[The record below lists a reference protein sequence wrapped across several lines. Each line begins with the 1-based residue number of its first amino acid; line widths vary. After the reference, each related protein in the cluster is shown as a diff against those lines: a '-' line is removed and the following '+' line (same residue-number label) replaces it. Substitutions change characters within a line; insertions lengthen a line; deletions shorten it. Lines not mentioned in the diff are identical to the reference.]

1 MGLNPKL
8 EIGVNFINLSLYS
21 FHTMEEQF
29 SPEVMQ
35 KLAQDPRMRKM
46 MMKKLQDMKQKA
58 AEQRLKEVRE
68 SKKGDKKSYK
78 MAAEFLAKRD
88 VRILK
93 MYTDRI
99 VGKFGKYIKSVWVVG
114 SMKTGRG
121 KKKTSD
127 IDVPVIVD
135 DTDVKRMTRSEL
147 KEKLFQRMVEMGYQI
162 DKRIHPQAYLLTE
175 FWQYVREGNPVLM
188 TMIRDGAIIYDT
200 GFLLP
205 IKMLLLK
212 GMIKPSKEAID
223 KLIITSNELL
233 DVTEKVILQKL
244 THNLHLAAVSSSQA
258 VLMEL
263 GYRPTTPKETP
274 KFVREILFEKFGY
287 ITEEDVNACDHLVMT
302 YKKVEH
308 KELNEISGEEIEKM
322 LKSAKDYV
330 KKMRELLI
338 NLRKE
343 KGDSYLFELF
353 EKKEELEM
361 KRDGMITP
369 DEEKPVERRE
379 EQIKKELGQV

>member
-1 MGLNPKL
+1 
-8 EIGVNFINLSLYS
+8 
-21 FHTMEEQF
+21 MEEQF
-29 SPEVMQ
+29 SPEIMQ
-35 KLAQDPRMRKM
+35 KLAQDPRMRKI
-46 MMKKLQDMKQKA
+46 MMKKLQEMKKKA
-58 AEQRLKEVRE
+58 AEERLKEVRE
-68 SKKGDKKSYK
+68 SKRGDKKNYK

-99 VGKFGKYIKSVWVVG
+99 VGKFGKYIKAVWVVG
-114 SMKTGRG
+114 SVKTGKG
-121 KKKTSD
+121 KQKTSD

-212 GMIKPSKEAID
+212 GLIKPSKEAID
-223 KLIITSNELL
+223 KLIMTSNELL
-233 DVTEKVILQKL
+233 GVTKKVILQKL

-274 KFVREILFEKFGY
+274 RFVKEILFEKFGY
-287 ITEEDVNACDHLVMT
+287 IAEEDVRVCNNLVMT

-308 KELNEISGEEIEKM
+308 KELKEISGEEIEKM
-322 LKSAKDYV
+322 LKSAQDYV
-330 KKMRELLI
+330 GKMKDLLI
-338 NLRKE
+338 KLRKE

-353 EKKEELEM
+353 EKKEEFEM
-361 KRDGMITP
+361 RRDGIVQT
-369 DEEKPVERRE
+369 EEVEKPAEKRE